1 MVKSMSREEPACQEL
16 NSMSDEMQEKSRLL
30 MAKNLDQTKKF
41 FNKLKG
47 CIDFL
52 QAPSYSKD
60 ELRLKRSLAENITL
74 LMFEEE
80 QRFVDSRHIF

>member
-1 MVKSMSREEPACQEL
+1 MIVKRQQNRIEL
-16 NSMSDEMQEKSRLL
+16 LTRPD
-30 MAKNLDQTKKF
+30 LDKTKKF